1 MIHNP
6 YSVPVGDIAKTYLK
20 RIYEP
25 YEYLRSKGV
34 SYLELEDLEH
44 LLLFETYEGAVKY
57 FEEYIYHTQPG
68 GKLVLP
74 KQKGVRYVPVL
85 NAGRYTA
92 VSFNQQIPNYT
103 LYVNFHQYPQNHPI
117 YHSYVGWAYLQ
128 RNNQIDNSNF
138 ALNV

>member
-1 MIHNP
+1 MTHTP
-6 YSVPVGDIAKTYLK
+6 YPFHIAETYLK

-57 FEEYIYHTQPG
+57 FEEYIYHTTPD
-68 GKLVLP
+68 GKLTLP

-85 NAGRYTA
+85 NAGRYAA
-92 VSFNQQIPNYT
+92 VSYKETTIPNYT
-103 LYVNFHQYPQNHPI
+103 VYVNFHQFPQNHPI

-128 RNNQIDNSNF
+128 RNTETDNSNF
-138 ALNV
+138 ALNA